1 MTKNITIDFDN
12 RTLTKIVF
20 RSFKEQSKPKNI
32 SNILFIDKT
41 MNEVFKDVKA
51 DLLDQGFNF
60 TISSLKMADKFF
72 RKNKRSMLQLN
83 LTILTLKYFD
93 I

>member
-1 MTKNITIDFDN
+1 MTKKITIDFDN

-72 RKNKRSMLQLN
+72 RKNNIQSVKE
-83 LTILTLKYFD
+83 I
-93 I
+93 

>member
-1 MTKNITIDFDN
+1 MSKNITINFDN

-32 SNILFIDKT
+32 SNILFIEKS

-72 RKNKRSMLQLN
+72 RKNNIK
-83 LTILTLKYFD
+83 TVKEI
-93 I
+93 

>member
-12 RTLTKIVF
+12 RTLTKIVY

-32 SNILFIDKT
+32 SNILFIQKT

-72 RKNKRSMLQLN
+72 RKNNIQSVKE
-83 LTILTLKYFD
+83 I
-93 I
+93 

>member
-1 MTKNITIDFDN
+1 MTKNITIDFNN

-72 RKNKRSMLQLN
+72 RKNNIQSVKE
-83 LTILTLKYFD
+83 I
-93 I
+93 

>member
-1 MTKNITIDFDN
+1 MTKKITIDFDN
-12 RTLTKIVF
+12 RTLTKIVY

-32 SNILFIDKT
+32 SNILFIDKN

-60 TISSLKMADKFF
+60 TLSSLKMADKFF
-72 RKNKRSMLQLN
+72 RKNNIQSVKE
-83 LTILTLKYFD
+83 I
-93 I
+93 

>member
-1 MTKNITIDFDN
+1 MKKNKQGDTQMSKNITINFDN

-32 SNILFIDKT
+32 SNILFIEKS

-72 RKNKRSMLQLN
+72 RKNNIKSVKE
-83 LTILTLKYFD
+83 I
-93 I
+93 